1 VYINTND
8 ITMEVDGNVN
18 NGDTV
23 ITFGSKKS
31 DMWVA
36 GGQGGNTM
44 AWSPDGSSIWTGV
57 SSSPFSTAGNDVAW
71 NGQMWMAVGSGGNT
85 LASSTDGKIWTG
97 LGTTTFTSSGNGIA
111 WNGTRWLTDGS
122 GGNTLAYASYE
133 VNKWVWYGAGTSV
146 FTQYGNS
153 IEQYQN
159 QGYHKHDYNADYL
172 HLTTAQNSAQ
182 TNSIQLATD
191 SYYQAGNSSIS
202 VNIPSL

>member
-1 VYINTND
+1 LGRGSSTFTTQSNSIAY
-8 ITMEVDGNVN
+8 
-18 NGDTV
+18 NGTL
-23 ITFGSKKS
+23 
-31 DMWVA
+31 WVA
-36 GGQGGNTM
+36 VGQGSNTI
-44 AWSPDGSSIWTGV
+44 AWSVDGSSNWTGLGTAT
-57 SSSPFSTAGNDVAW
+57 FSTAGNDVAW
-71 NGQMWMAVGSGGNT
+71 NGQMWMAVGQGGNT

-111 WNGTRWLTDGS
+111 WNGTRWLADGS

-146 FTQYGNS
+146 FTQYGNG

-172 HLTTAQNSAQ
+172 HLNSAQ
-182 TNSIQLATD
+182 TNSLQLATD
-191 SYYQAGNSSIS
+191 AYYQAGNSSIS